1 MSMCFAV
8 LEVLFTGEA
17 KGPVLGWTA
26 AIGAYCSAL
35 FPALFA
41 AFDDKSMCLYIFVV
55 YYFSCL
61 AVNYWC
67 AYSLLKSSPPEFL
80 ELEEPTA

>member
-1 MSMCFAV
+1 MCFAV

-41 AFDDKSMCLYIFVV
+41 AFDDKSMCLYIFAV

-61 AVNYWC
+61 VVNYWC
-67 AYSLLKSSPPEFL
+67 ARKPVQCALLQKLQSHFFNI
-80 ELEEPTA
+80 